1 MANKF
6 EEYGK
11 KYGTVVAVLV
21 ALLVWC
27 LPTPEGM
34 NLTQHKLLSIFSG
47 AVILWVTLS
56 VSVATSSFIIVSLLY
71 FWVGNA
77 EGALKGG
84 SLVHN
89 AGFALSGFASPAL
102 WMLITGFIISIA
114 MTETGMARRV
124 ALHLMRMFGKTPGGA
139 ILAPMIANLL
149 VAP

>member
-1 MANKF
+1 M
-6 EEYGK
+6 
-11 KYGTVVAVLV
+11 VAVLV

-89 AGFALSGFASPAL
+89 AGFALSGFASRPCGCLSPASSFPL
-102 WMLITGFIISIA
+102 
-114 MTETGMARRV
+114 
-124 ALHLMRMFGKTPGGA
+124 P
-139 ILAPMIANLL
+139 
-149 VAP
+149 